1 MLGCL
6 GLIALGTG
14 GIKPNIANFGAD
26 QIGDETEK
34 QRESQK
40 TFFSLF
46 YLSINIGVLNL
57 SFVRIKRGKGTNS
70 FFFGHVFFL
79 KKRSGEG
86 EEVMLLDPMTEDCI
100 WFLDQHHDWWIA
112 WSYSY
117 GGWIFLCLWY
127 GCSLY
132 GFCCNLAMS

>member
-1 MLGCL
+1 MLGCF

-14 GIKPNIANFGAD
+14 GITPNIANFGAD

-46 YLSINIGVLNL
+46 YVSINIGVLNL
-57 SFVRIKRGKGTNS
+57 SFVRMKRGKGINESTAS
-70 FFFGHVFFL
+70 FLPCFFL

-86 EEVMLLDPMTEDCI
+86 EEVMLRC
-100 WFLDQHHDWWIA
+100 F
-112 WSYSY
+112 
-117 GGWIFLCLWY
+117 F
-127 GCSLY
+127 
-132 GFCCNLAMS
+132 

>member
-1 MLGCL
+1 MLGCF

-117 GGWIFLCLWY
+117 GGWIFLYLWC

>member
-1 MLGCL
+1 MLGCF

-57 SFVRIKRGKGTNS
+57 SFVRIKRVKRNEQLFFWPC
-70 FFFGHVFFL
+70 FFF
-79 KKRSGEG
+79 
-86 EEVMLLDPMTEDCI
+86 EEEK
-100 WFLDQHHDWWIA
+100 WRR
-112 WSYSY
+112 
-117 GGWIFLCLWY
+117 
-127 GCSLY
+127 
-132 GFCCNLAMS
+132 

>member
-1 MLGCL
+1 MLGCF

-57 SFVRIKRGKGTNS
+57 SFVRIKRGKGMNRFFWPC
-70 FFFGHVFFL
+70 FFF
-79 KKRSGEG
+79 
-86 EEVMLLDPMTEDCI
+86 EEEK
-100 WFLDQHHDWWIA
+100 WRR
-112 WSYSY
+112 
-117 GGWIFLCLWY
+117 
-127 GCSLY
+127 
-132 GFCCNLAMS
+132 

>member
-1 MLGCL
+1 MLGCF

-57 SFVRIKRGKGTNS
+57 G
-70 FFFGHVFFL
+70 FFKD
-79 KKRSGEG
+79 KKG
-86 EEVMLLDPMTEDCI
+86 EEESTV
-100 WFLDQHHDWWIA
+100 FLGA
-112 WSYSY
+112 
-117 GGWIFLCLWY
+117 
-127 GCSLY
+127 
-132 GFCCNLAMS
+132 

>member
-1 MLGCL
+1 MLGCF

-57 SFVRIKRGKGTNS
+57 SFVRIKRGKGMNS
-70 FFFGHVFFL
+70 FFWPCFFFEEE
-79 KKRSGEG
+79 RSGK
-86 EEVMLLDPMTEDCI
+86 VKK
-100 WFLDQHHDWWIA
+100 
-112 WSYSY
+112 
-117 GGWIFLCLWY
+117 LC
-127 GCSLY
+127 
-132 GFCCNLAMS
+132 CCF

>member
-1 MLGCL
+1 MLGCF

-86 EEVMLLDPMTEDCI
+86 EEVMLL
-100 WFLDQHHDWWIA
+100 FLNVTRPN
-112 WSYSY
+112 
-117 GGWIFLCLWY
+117 G
-127 GCSLY
+127 
-132 GFCCNLAMS
+132 

>member
-1 MLGCL
+1 MLSQQQHPLKRELQLSESRFNEIIRENFLGNRVPPRQKFVTQVIHEVQNTLDWLFMLGCF

-57 SFVRIKRGKGTNS
+57 SFVRIKRVKRNEQLFFWPC
-70 FFFGHVFFL
+70 FFF
-79 KKRSGEG
+79 
-86 EEVMLLDPMTEDCI
+86 EEEK
-100 WFLDQHHDWWIA
+100 WRR
-112 WSYSY
+112 
-117 GGWIFLCLWY
+117 
-127 GCSLY
+127 
-132 GFCCNLAMS
+132 